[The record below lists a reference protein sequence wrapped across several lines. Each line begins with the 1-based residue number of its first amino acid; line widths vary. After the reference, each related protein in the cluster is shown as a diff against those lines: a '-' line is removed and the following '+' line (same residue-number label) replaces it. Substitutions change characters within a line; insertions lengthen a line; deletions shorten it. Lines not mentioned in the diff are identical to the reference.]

1 MQNED
6 QEPGQQRAP
15 GRRLAGDIM
24 VAGGTA
30 ALLGIIVLAV
40 FLVYR
45 SMTGGS
51 TPHGLKQQ
59 LVVSTASHLDVD
71 VIDLDF
77 KPAVV
82 QIPVG
87 STITFKFTGAATHTV
102 TDDMNHFDSGYKGHG
117 STWDYTFTTA
127 GTYTYY
133 CKLHHVMQG
142 KITVQ

>member
-1 MQNED
+1 MTNED
-6 QEPGQQRAP
+6 QEPVRQRP
-15 GRRLAGDIM
+15 GRTTSGDIM
-24 VAGGTA
+24 VAAGTA

-45 SMTGGS
+45 SMTDSGS
-51 TPHGLKQQ
+51 SPHGLRQP
-59 LVVSTASHLDVD
+59 LVVSTATHVDVD

-77 KPAVV
+77 KPAVL
-82 QIPVG
+82 QIPAG
-87 STITFKFTGAATHTV
+87 TTITFKFTGAAAHSV
-102 TDDMNHFDSGYKGHG
+102 TDDRGRFDSGIKSHG

-133 CKLHHVMQG
+133 CVLHHVMQG